1 MLLDL
6 SSLHLVMIV
15 VLLELLDVVGVVGSL
30 APALLESACVE
41 QLLLG
46 CHLLWLLTFWL
57 LLHGMVL
64 CGRHLDLVVLVRL
77 DRRLW
82 RDLELQSTAL
92 VSVDWSFDIMLVL
105 W

>member
-6 SSLHLVMIV
+6 GSLHLVSS
-15 VLLELLDVVGVVGSL
+15 VLSLELLDVVWVVGSL
-30 APALLESACVE
+30 APALVEPACID

-46 CHLLWLLTFWL
+46 CHLLWLLTYGL
-57 LLHGMVL
+57 LLHDMIL
-64 CGRHLDLVVLVRL
+64 CGRLLDLVVQVRL

-82 RDLELQSTAL
+82 RDLELQGTAL
-92 VSVDWSFDIMLVL
+92 VSVDWSFDLMLVL

>member
-46 CHLLWLLTFWL
+46 CHLLWLLTYGL
-57 LLHGMVL
+57 LLHGMIL
-64 CGRHLDLVVLVRL
+64 CGHLLDLVVLVGL

-82 RDLELQSTAL
+82 RDLELQGTAL
-92 VSVDWSFDIMLVL
+92 VSVDWSFDLMFVL
-105 W
+105 R